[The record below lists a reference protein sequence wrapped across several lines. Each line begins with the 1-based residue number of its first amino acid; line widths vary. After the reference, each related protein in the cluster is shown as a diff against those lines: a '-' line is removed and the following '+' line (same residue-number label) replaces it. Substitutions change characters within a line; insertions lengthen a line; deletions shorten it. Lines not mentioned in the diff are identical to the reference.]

1 MGSSPRRLQRVAKT
15 KCSTELIQN
24 VKVPKIALL
33 ISNKSWLNIQKMS
46 GTCCMHEDSGTDVDT
61 NLKGK

>member
-1 MGSSPRRLQRVAKT
+1 MEK
-15 KCSTELIQN
+15 LIQN

-33 ISNKSWLNIQKMS
+33 ISSKSWLNTQKMS
-46 GTCCMHEDSGTDVDT
+46 DTCSMYEDSGTDVDT